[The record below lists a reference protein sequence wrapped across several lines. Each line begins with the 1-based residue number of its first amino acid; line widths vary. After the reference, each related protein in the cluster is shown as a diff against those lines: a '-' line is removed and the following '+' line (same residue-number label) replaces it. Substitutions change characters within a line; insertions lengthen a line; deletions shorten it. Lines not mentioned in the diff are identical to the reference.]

1 MSIGYWEVAL
11 ACLIPGTLYASWV
24 DYAQRRVPNWL
35 NAVLA
40 AAGLIAQGVYFGW
53 YQRSVGGVAW
63 GLLGLAVGLGVLI
76 IPWLMHG
83 MGAGDVKL
91 MAAIGCWL
99 GPHLTLVSFAAG
111 ALLGGLIAVAMILAS
126 GRAVHAYTNLQTICA
141 KVRRLDTVFSEFG
154 GAKSFGNTSQL
165 LPYGVPLTVGTIGVL
180 LTYYVG
186 GWLP

>member
-1 MSIGYWEVAL
+1 
-11 ACLIPGTLYASWV
+11 V
-24 DYAQRRVPNWL
+24 DYRQRRVPNGL
-35 NAVLA
+35 NAALA

-53 YQRSVGGVAW
+53 YQRGVGGVGW

-76 IPWLMHG
+76 VPWLMHG

-99 GPHLTLVSFAAG
+99 GPSLALVSFAVG
-111 ALLGGLIAVAMILAS
+111 ALLGGAIAVLMILAT
-126 GRAVHAYTNLQTICA
+126 GRAVHAFTNLQTICA
-141 KVRRLDTVFSEFG
+141 KVRRLDTVFSEVG
-154 GAKSFGNTSQL
+154 GAKSFGSTSQL